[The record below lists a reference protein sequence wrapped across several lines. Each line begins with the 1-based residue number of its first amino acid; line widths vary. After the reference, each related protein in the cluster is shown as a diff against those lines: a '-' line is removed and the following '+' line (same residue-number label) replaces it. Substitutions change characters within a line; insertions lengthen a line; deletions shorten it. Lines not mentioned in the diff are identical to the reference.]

1 MASRVPRAERADV
14 HGWQRDC
21 FLSGVRGPQRTAPP
35 DQREQRTMSSQ
46 DFYGERKWC
55 EQCKDYVRYL
65 MSVDHSFCVHC
76 GTKVRLFSKDDQT
89 RFSETV
95 QRHRWQAS

>member
-1 MASRVPRAERADV
+1 
-14 HGWQRDC
+14 
-21 FLSGVRGPQRTAPP
+21 
-35 DQREQRTMSSQ
+35 MSSQ